1 MELCCP
7 ECGTRF
13 RVNPSLLQP
22 EGTRVRCSVCGHR
35 WIAFPEDRREPE
47 EEPATAEVETAPVAE
62 EPAPVAEEPEPPYRP
77 SSSLPGRKSGRAVR
91 SSSLLLKML
100 VVLLVLG
107 LALELGY
114 AFRSQWLA
122 WPWAR
127 SAVAGGLELLGWDVE
142 LPVALRH
149 YRVEAVHAR
158 PLTLTSGRHV
168 TLVQGRLVN
177 DAPFAQRPPHL
188 ELSGG
193 GNGNRVR
200 FRRIRRPGERMDLTP
215 PVDARTLAERW
226 RQARAAFPE
235 RLRAGQGV
243 PFAVVLDD
251 VPAGIKRFQVK
262 MRH

>member
-35 WIAFPEDRREPE
+35 WTAFPEDRTEPL
-47 EEPATAEVETAPVAE
+47 EEPATAEVEPAPIAE
-62 EPAPVAEEPEPPYRP
+62 EPGSPSRSAPSPA
-77 SSSLPGRKSGRAVR
+77 GRQSGRAVR

-107 LALELGY
+107 LILELGY
-114 AFRSQWLA
+114 AFRSHWLA

-127 SAVAGGLELLGWDVE
+127 SAVTGGLDLLGWEEVE

-149 YRVEAVHAR
+149 YRVEGVHAR
-158 PLTLTSGRHV
+158 QLTLTSGRHV

-177 DAPFAQRPPHL
+177 EAPFAQRPPHL
-188 ELSGG
+188 ELSGS
-193 GNGNRVR
+193 GNGERVR
-200 FRRIRRPGERMDLTP
+200 FRRIRRPGERMALTS

-226 RQARAAFPE
+226 RQAREAFPE

-243 PFAVVLDD
+243 PFVVVLDD
-251 VPAGIKRFQVK
+251 VPAGIKRFRVQ
-262 MRH
+262 MRQ